1 MLSSVADMDVLII
14 EDAKPLALLLTEYL
28 KKLGYR
34 KIHCCE
40 NGTLGLRKFQELVE
54 SNNVP
59 IVFLDYYLPDLDA
72 PVVLKRILKI
82 HPGTEVIVETVANQN
97 ESGIKRLFE
106 LGAHEYF
113 PKPYEPKKLET
124 IMDTLQADADPELIT
139 TN

>member
-1 MLSSVADMDVLII
+1 MLISSNKKDVLII
-14 EDAKPLALLLTEYL
+14 EDAKPLAVLLSKYL

-34 KIHCCE
+34 KIHYCK
-40 NGTLGLRKFQELVE
+40 NGTLGIWKFQELVE

-59 IVFLDYYLPDLDA
+59 VVFLDYYLPDIDA
-72 PVVLKRILKI
+72 LQVLKQIFEI

-113 PKPYEPKKLET
+113 PKPYESEKLEE
-124 IMDTLQADADPELIT
+124 IMNALEVKADQLTALR
-139 TN
+139 